1 MTGFQQ
7 LAWIGAAGAAGALL
21 RYGTTQGVTALLGPG
36 FPYGTLVVNV
46 LGSLLIGILF
56 VCFWERS
63 LAGEMLRLTLMV
75 GLLGSFTTFSAFSL
89 DTWILVHHGAYIK
102 AAGNVLANV
111 SICLLAT
118 GLGIAAAKNSPII
131 GG

>member
-1 MTGFQQ
+1 MNGVQQ
-7 LAWIGAAGAAGALL
+7 LAWIGLAGAAGAVL
-21 RYGTTQGVTALLGPG
+21 RYGTIQGVTAALGPG

-46 LGSLLIGILF
+46 LGSLLIGTLF
-56 VCFWERS
+56 VFFWERS
-63 LAGEMLRLTLMV
+63 VAGDMLRLTLMV

-89 DTWILVHHGAYIK
+89 DTWILMQHGAYLK
-102 AAGNVLANV
+102 AAVNVLANV

-118 GLGIAAAKNSPII
+118 WVGMVTARMIVT